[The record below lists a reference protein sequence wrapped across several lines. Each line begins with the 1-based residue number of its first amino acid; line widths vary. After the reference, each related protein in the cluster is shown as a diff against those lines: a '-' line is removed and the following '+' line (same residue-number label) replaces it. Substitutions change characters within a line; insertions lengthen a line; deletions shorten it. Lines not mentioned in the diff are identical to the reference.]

1 VCLLT
6 RTSTDLAQPC
16 LPGAAGLFIVRAR
29 KMDDP
34 IYAAIERHR
43 LADAAYVAAL
53 DRGDTEAVKA
63 ACSER
68 EALALVAMLRTKP
81 ETLAGALAVLRYVAD
96 WAENN
101 DVGLFQGW
109 SSPQRSAG
117 AAFLPMIAD
126 AIEAAA

>member
-1 VCLLT
+1 MLRMLLRWT
-6 RTSTDLAQPC
+6 GATLKPSR
-16 LPGAAGLFIVRAR
+16 LPRA
-29 KMDDP
+29 
-34 IYAAIERHR
+34 
-43 LADAAYVAAL
+43 
-53 DRGDTEAVKA
+53 
-63 ACSER
+63 ER